1 MPDLDTV
8 CRRLRDD
15 PRVQAIY
22 LFGSTATGETHAR
35 SDVDL
40 AVLLD
45 GPISLGDELRMR
57 AIAVEELHRDDV
69 DFVVLNH
76 ATPLLRYEVVT
87 RGRRLFSRDDAASDA
102 YEHRAIMTYMDT
114 EYLRRVQTEILR
126 EATR

>member
-1 MPDLDTV
+1 VPNLDAL

-15 PRVQAIY
+15 RRVEAIY
-22 LFGSTATGETHAR
+22 LFGSTANGETHAR
-35 SDVDL
+35 SDIDL

-45 GPISLGDELRMR
+45 APISLGDELRMR
-57 AIAVEELHRDDV
+57 AVAVEELHRDDV

-76 ATPLLRYEVVT
+76 APPLLRYEVVT
-87 RGRRLFSRDDAASDA
+87 RGRRLFARDDAAADA